1 MSEPD
6 NLPRI
11 FQANVDRLFQRVIEP
26 GLDALS
32 THGELRFGETVAME
46 EFLDRAKAQTDN
58 YTANEGAKAY
68 ALVLA
73 GVFERQ
79 LRIWARNQRTGPL
92 REKVNN
98 EKFPTLVAECA
109 RDAGVDLA
117 DKRLG
122 HALNEMF
129 LVANVFRHGDG
140 RSLTKLRSHSPD
152 LWIYERSRYV
162 DVVSPNPD
170 DSEKLLLQPR
180 DVARYAGACVR
191 FWGRADKLVGAV
203 ADPPPYS

>member
-6 NLPRI
+6 KLPRI
-11 FQANVDRLFQRVIEP
+11 FQANVDRLFQRVIQP

-32 THGELRFGETVAME
+32 VHAELRFGETLSME
-46 EFLDRAKAQTDN
+46 EFLDRAEAQTDN

-68 ALVLA
+68 VLVLA

-79 LRIWARNQRTGPL
+79 LRIWARSKRTGPL
-92 REKVNN
+92 REKVSN
-98 EKFPTLVAECA
+98 EEFLILVADCA

-140 RSLTKLRSHSPD
+140 RSLTKLRSHSPE
-152 LWIYERSRYV
+152 LWVYERSRYV
-162 DVVSPNPD
+162 DLVSPNPD
-170 DSEKLLLQPR
+170 DSEKLLLQPG
-180 DVARYAGACVR
+180 DVVRYAGACVR

-203 ADPPPYS
+203 ADHPAYG